1 MGQEGGQGQQES
13 CRGSRP
19 CQPQLHCSEMCPE
32 LTTKVT
38 GDASVSER
46 VL

>member
-1 MGQEGGQGQQES
+1 MGQEEGQGQQES

-19 CQPQLHCSEMCPE
+19 CQPQLHCNEVCLE

-38 GDASVSER
+38 GDVSVSEC